1 MILRGGAGLSHPAF
15 LIFSFPF
22 PLSCDIIEKK
32 LRRKERYALRIQ
44 ESAEDYLEAILVIKN
59 EKGLV
64 HSIDVARQLDFSKP
78 SVSRAVKLLR
88 EDGKLT
94 VGSDG
99 SLELTEAGLEI
110 AERIYERH
118 RLLTLWFTELG
129 VSEAQ
134 AAEDACRVEHD
145 ISAETFQKLKEHF
158 GA

>member
-1 MILRGGAGLSHPAF
+1 M
-15 LIFSFPF
+15 
-22 PLSCDIIEKK
+22 K
-32 LRRKERYALRIQ
+32 IQ
-44 ESAEDYLEAILVIKN
+44 ESGEDYLEAILILKQ

-64 HSIDVARQLDFSKP
+64 RAIDVARRLEFSKP

-88 EDGKLT
+88 EDGELT
-94 VGSDG
+94 VNADG
-99 SLELTEAGLEI
+99 SLELTDKGREI

-134 AAEDACRVEHD
+134 AAKDACRVEHD

-158 GA
+158 GNS

>member
-1 MILRGGAGLSHPAF
+1 M
-15 LIFSFPF
+15 
-22 PLSCDIIEKK
+22 KM
-32 LRRKERYALRIQ
+32 Q
-44 ESAEDYLEAILVIKN
+44 ESGEDYLEAILILKQ

-64 HSIDVARQLDFSKP
+64 RAIDVARHLEFSKP

-88 EDGKLT
+88 EDGDLT
-94 VGSDG
+94 VSADG
-99 SLELTEAGLEI
+99 SLELTEKGREI

-134 AAEDACRVEHD
+134 AAADACRVEHD

-158 GA
+158 SSR

>member
-1 MILRGGAGLSHPAF
+1 M
-15 LIFSFPF
+15 
-22 PLSCDIIEKK
+22 K
-32 LRRKERYALRIQ
+32 IQ
-44 ESAEDYLEAILVIKN
+44 ESAEDYLEAILILKQ
-59 EKGLV
+59 EKGMV
-64 HSIDVARQLDFSKP
+64 HSIDVARHLNFSKP

-94 VGSDG
+94 MDESGT
-99 SLELTEAGLEI
+99 LELTAKGREI

-118 RLLTLWFTELG
+118 RLLTLWLTELG

-158 GA
+158 SAR